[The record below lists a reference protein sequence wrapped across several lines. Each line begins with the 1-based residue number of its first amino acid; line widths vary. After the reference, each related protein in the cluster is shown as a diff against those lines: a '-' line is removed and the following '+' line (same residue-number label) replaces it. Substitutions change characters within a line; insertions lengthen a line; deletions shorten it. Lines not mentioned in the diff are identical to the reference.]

1 MATIKDIAN
10 RLGISVSTVSK
21 GLNGAND
28 ISEELRQIV
37 LDTAVEMGYTTKKM
51 KKEEHK
57 KLCIFIENMDY
68 ETPNQFGYEIIL
80 GFKQAAYREHWDVT
94 VLPVSP
100 AFQAKEK
107 YDTYM
112 LKNGFTGAFFV
123 GFALHDE
130 WLAQLPSTTIPTA
143 LFDNYIKKN
152 PNVGY
157 VGTDNYE
164 GIDSAVEHAY
174 SLGHRKIAFLNGSLN
189 SMVSEQRQQAFLNS
203 MKSHGLTADK
213 KLLANGYYVAD
224 SAKYHI
230 PNFLAAGAT
239 AILCGNDLL
248 AYGTIEEC
256 LSRGFRVPE
265 DISVIGFDDLP
276 TSAHFHP
283 PLTTV
288 RQDRIELGKSGYY
301 TLNSL
306 IHHVSISKTLL
317 RPLFIQRESTTKL
330 TPYSPESELSSE
342 KISSLHNKKES
353 TN

>member
-28 ISEELRQIV
+28 ISEELRQMV

-57 KLCIFIENMDY
+57 KLCIFIENMDF

-80 GFKQAAYREHWDVT
+80 GFKQAAYRDNWDVT
-94 VLPVSP
+94 VLPVNP
-100 AFQAKEK
+100 AFQMTER

-130 WLAQLPSTTIPTA
+130 WLAQLTTTTIPTA

-157 VGTDNYE
+157 VGTDNFE
-164 GIDSAVEHAY
+164 GIDSAVEHVY

-189 SMVSEQRQQAFLNS
+189 SMVSEQRQQAFLDS
-203 MKSHGLTADK
+203 MESHELLVEEA
-213 KLLANGYYVAD
+213 LLANGFFVAD
-224 SAKYHI
+224 SAKYHV

-256 LSRGFRVPE
+256 RSRGFRVPE
-265 DISVIGFDDLP
+265 DISVVGFDDLP
-276 TSAHFHP
+276 TSLHFNP

-317 RPLFIQRESTTKL
+317 RPQFIKRESTSVP
-330 TPYSPESELSSE
+330 TPYTTAPKTPSS
-342 KISSLHNKKES
+342 SKKES
-353 TN
+353 TIS